1 MPLSKALDE
10 EEFGVAA
17 EVGATEAKAP
27 TEAEAE
33 APAEAPAAP
42 AVSVEES
49 EVSAEAEVAAEGASE
64 DATAPVG
71 TSTADDLGTSTADDL
86 EGLTEAERKKVERAK
101 RFGIPVV
108 SSAPPIGDATKSR
121 ENKGKKQKARQSA
134 NPEEVRSQLY
144 LWPFVFSCTAA
155 FVS

>member
-49 EVSAEAEVAAEGASE
+49 EVNAEAEVAAEGASE

-71 TSTADDLGTSTADDL
+71 TSMADDL